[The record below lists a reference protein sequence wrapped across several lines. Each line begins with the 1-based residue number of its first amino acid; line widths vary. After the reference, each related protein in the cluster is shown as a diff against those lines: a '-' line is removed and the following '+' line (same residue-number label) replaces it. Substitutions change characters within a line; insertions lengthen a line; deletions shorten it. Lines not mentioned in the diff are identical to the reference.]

1 MEYTCKLIP
10 ISKVLSGK
18 NGIIEPIC
26 NSCKSRDCSN
36 PVEIKEVSIL
46 GVLKKYRTYMRGDEP
61 YFVVQCNEGYTN
73 DAKNDV

>member
-1 MEYTCKLIP
+1 LNQFQTLI
-10 ISKVLSGK
+10 ILEEK
-18 NGIIEPIC
+18 NKWNILA
-26 NSCKSRDCSN
+26 NRDCSN